1 MQKMPSKTSKNT
13 PKSNKGLPPKHYEE
27 LGRIVASV
35 YETGYL
41 DAAKSYKQSFLKGLF
56 QGFGGVLG
64 ATILVAVLIWILSLF
79 SELPFIG
86 RVTEQV
92 QDTIQS
98 QE

>member
-1 MQKMPSKTSKNT
+1 MSKKNDTKELSK
-13 PKSNKGLPPKHYEE
+13 KQYEE

-41 DAAKSYKQSFLKGLF
+41 DAAKSYRQSFLKGLF
-56 QGFGGVLG
+56 QGLGGVLG
-64 ATILVAVLIWILSLF
+64 ATILVALFIWILSLF

-98 QE
+98 SER